1 MITGYD
7 HVQVAIPK
15 DGEDLARTFYGGLLQ
30 MTEQP
35 KPATLASRGGCWFT
49 AGQAVLHL
57 GVEEPF
63 HAAGRAH
70 PAFVVADLDRLRTTL
85 EEAGHPCI
93 GSSEIEGVHRFHTS
107 DPFGNRLE
115 FQQA

>member
-1 MITGYD
+1 VITGYD

-15 DGEDLARTFYGGLLQ
+15 GSEDIARTFYGGVLR

-35 KPATLASRGGCWFT
+35 KPATLAKRGGCWFT

-57 GVEEPF
+57 GIEEPF
-63 HAAGRAH
+63 HAAGKAH
-70 PAFVVADLDRLRTTL
+70 PAFVVTDLEALQAGL
-85 EEAGHPCI
+85 EAAGHACTASTDI
-93 GSSEIEGVHRFHTS
+93 ADVRRFHTL